1 MVFEKDRNFYF
12 QLLRLT
18 IPLFLQQLLRVSVDT
33 LNSIM
38 LGSIDQIQMSAM
50 SQANQIFFIYYAV
63 CSGLSIGC
71 CVLVSQYWGKKDV
84 DSISTIIAHG
94 LRTAFVFGLVVSVL
108 VYAFSDRIMLLYSS
122 DMMIVEVGASYLRKI
137 TLMYVACGLSVMI
150 FGASRGVEQVRIVLF
165 TNIISYSVNII
176 LDYILIF
183 GKLGFNPMGIDGV
196 AIGTVV
202 ARYIELFICA
212 LFFFNH
218 VEIPFTIGDLKRFD
232 NRLRKALFNVSLP
245 IVAHEVVWSLGTS
258 SGAMI
263 TGQLGKSAVA
273 GYNVSSV
280 LYDLLATIGNGFI
293 PACGVVLGMSL
304 GKGETEKAKRQ
315 AHSILLIAV
324 IMGIC
329 IGIITYFVKDDF
341 LKLYSLDNDAISY
354 FRQFSNV
361 LCFIWPFSCV
371 EMVTMVAILRAG
383 GDGKFGF
390 YTDIVVMW
398 LVCIP
403 LAYLS
408 AFKFNAKPW
417 IIVGIIKC
425 IIVLEAIAGFSRV
438 LSYKWV
444 KDLTKQ

>member
-1 MVFEKDRNFYF
+1 MYFENDRNFYY

-94 LRTAFVFGLVVSVL
+94 LRTAFVFGLVVSIL
-108 VYAFSDRIMLLYSS
+108 VIVFSNNIMYLYSS
-122 DMMIVEVGASYLRKI
+122 DLMIVECGAKYLRKI
-137 TLMYVACGLSVMI
+137 ALMFVACGLSVMI

-183 GKLGFNPMGIDGV
+183 GKLGFKPMGIDGV
-196 AIGTVV
+196 AVGTIV

-212 LFFFNH
+212 IFFFNH
-218 VEIPFTIGDLKRFD
+218 VEIPFSIGDLKKYD
-232 NRLRKALFNVSLP
+232 NKLRKALFDVSFP

-273 GYNVSSV
+273 GYNVTSV
-280 LYDLLATIGNGFI
+280 LYDLFATIGNGFI

-304 GKGETEKAKRQ
+304 GKGEIEKAKRQ
-315 AHSILLIAV
+315 ANSILLIAF
-324 IMGIC
+324 IMGVS
-329 IGIITYFVKDDF
+329 IGIISYFVKDEF
-341 LKLYSLDNDAISY
+341 LKLYSLDNEAINY

-361 LCFIWPFSCV
+361 LCFIWPFSCI

-398 LVCIP
+398 LICIP
-403 LAYLS
+403 LAWLC
-408 AFKFNAKPW
+408 AFKFNVPAW
-417 IIVGIIKC
+417 IIVGIIKG
-425 IIVLEAIAGFSRV
+425 IIVLEALAGFFRV
-438 LSYKWV
+438 FTYKWV
-444 KDLTKQ
+444 RNLTHD

>member
-1 MVFEKDRNFYF
+1 MYFENDRNFYY

-94 LRTAFVFGLVVSVL
+94 LRTAFVFGLVVSIL
-108 VYAFSDRIMLLYSS
+108 VIVFSNNIMHLYSS
-122 DMMIVEVGASYLRKI
+122 DLMIVECGAKYLRKI
-137 TLMYVACGLSVMI
+137 ALMFVACGLSVMI

-183 GKLGFNPMGIDGV
+183 GKLGFKPMGIDGV
-196 AIGTVV
+196 AVGTIV

-218 VEIPFTIGDLKRFD
+218 VEIPFSIGDLRKYD
-232 NRLRKALFNVSLP
+232 NKLRKALFDVSFP

-273 GYNVSSV
+273 GYNVTSV
-280 LYDLLATIGNGFI
+280 LYDLFATIGNGFI

-304 GKGETEKAKRQ
+304 GKGEIEKAKRQ
-315 AHSILLIAV
+315 ANSILLIAF
-324 IMGIC
+324 IMGIS
-329 IGIITYFVKDDF
+329 IGIISYFVKDEF
-341 LKLYSLDNDAISY
+341 LKLYSLDNEAINY

-361 LCFIWPFSCV
+361 LCFIWPFSCI

-398 LVCIP
+398 LICIP
-403 LAYLS
+403 LAWLC
-408 AFKFNAKPW
+408 AFKFNVPAW
-417 IIVGIIKC
+417 IIVGIIKG
-425 IIVLEAIAGFSRV
+425 IIVLEALAGFFRV
-438 LSYKWV
+438 FTYKWV
-444 KDLTKQ
+444 RNLTHD

>member
-1 MVFEKDRNFYF
+1 MFFENDKKFYY

-50 SQANQIFFIYYAV
+50 SQANQVFFIYFAI

-71 CVLVSQYWGKKDV
+71 CVLVSQYWGKKDI
-84 DSISTIIAHG
+84 DSISTVMAHG
-94 LRTAFVFGLVVSVL
+94 LRTAFVFGMTVTIL
-108 VYAFSDRIMLLYSS
+108 VYIFSNNIMHIYSS
-122 DMMIVEVGASYLRKI
+122 DMTIVETGTNYLRKI
-137 TLMYVACGLSVMI
+137 CLMFVACGLSLMI
-150 FGASRGVEQVRIVLF
+150 FGQSRGVEQVKIVLF
-165 TNIISYSVNII
+165 TNIISYSVNIL
-176 LDYILIF
+176 LDYILVF
-183 GKLGFNPMGIDGV
+183 GKLGFRPMGIDGV
-196 AIGTVV
+196 AIGTII
-202 ARYIELFICA
+202 ARYIELLICA

-218 VEIPFTIGDLKRFD
+218 VEIPFTIKDLKKSD
-232 NRLRKALFNVSLP
+232 DKIRKAYFDVSLP
-245 IVAHEVVWSLGTS
+245 IVAHEVVWSLGSS

-273 GYNVSSV
+273 GYNVTSV
-280 LYDLLATIGNGFI
+280 LYDLFATIGNGFI
-293 PACGVVLGMSL
+293 SACGVVLGMSL

-315 AHSILLIAV
+315 ANSILLIAL

-341 LKLYSLDNDAISY
+341 LKLYSLDNQAINY
-354 FRQFSNV
+354 FRQFSNI
-361 LCFIWPFSCV
+361 LCFIWPFSCI

-398 LVCIP
+398 LICIP
-403 LAYLS
+403 LAWLC
-408 AFKFNAKPW
+408 AFKFNAPAW
-417 IIVGIIKC
+417 IIVGIIKT
-425 IIVLEAIAGFSRV
+425 IIVLEAIAGLSRV
-438 LSYKWV
+438 FTYKWV
-444 KDLTKQ
+444 KDLTHD

>member
-1 MVFEKDRNFYF
+1 MYFENDRNFYY

-94 LRTAFVFGLVVSVL
+94 LRTAFVFGLVVSIL
-108 VYAFSDRIMLLYSS
+108 VIVFSNNIMHLYSS
-122 DMMIVEVGASYLRKI
+122 DLMIVECGAKYLRKI
-137 TLMYVACGLSVMI
+137 ALMFVACGLSVMI

-183 GKLGFNPMGIDGV
+183 GKLGFKPMGIDGV
-196 AIGTVV
+196 AVGTIV

-218 VEIPFTIGDLKRFD
+218 VEIPFSISDLKKYD
-232 NRLRKALFNVSLP
+232 NKLRKALFNVSFP

-273 GYNVSSV
+273 GYNVTSV
-280 LYDLLATIGNGFI
+280 LYDLFATIGNGFI

-304 GKGETEKAKRQ
+304 GKGEIEKAKRQ
-315 AHSILLIAV
+315 ANSILLIAF
-324 IMGIC
+324 IMGIS
-329 IGIITYFVKDDF
+329 IGIISYFVKNDF
-341 LKLYSLDNDAISY
+341 LKLYSLDNEAINY

-361 LCFIWPFSCV
+361 LCFIWPFSCI

-398 LVCIP
+398 LICIP
-403 LAYLS
+403 LAWLC
-408 AFKFNAKPW
+408 AFKFNVPAW
-417 IIVGIIKC
+417 IIVGIIKG
-425 IIVLEAIAGFSRV
+425 IIVLEALAGFSRV
-438 LSYKWV
+438 FTYKWV
-444 KDLTKQ
+444 RNLTHD

>member
-1 MVFEKDRNFYF
+1 MYFENDRNFYY

-94 LRTAFVFGLVVSVL
+94 LRTAFVFGLVVSIL
-108 VYAFSDRIMLLYSS
+108 VIVFSNNIMHLYSS
-122 DMMIVEVGASYLRKI
+122 DLMIVECGAKYLRKI
-137 TLMYVACGLSVMI
+137 ALMFVACGLSVMI

-183 GKLGFNPMGIDGV
+183 GKLGFKPMGIDGV
-196 AIGTVV
+196 AVGTIV

-218 VEIPFTIGDLKRFD
+218 VEIPFSIGDLRKYD
-232 NRLRKALFNVSLP
+232 NKLRKALFDVSFP

-273 GYNVSSV
+273 GYNVTSV
-280 LYDLLATIGNGFI
+280 LYDLFATIGNGFI

-304 GKGETEKAKRQ
+304 GKGEIEKAKRQ
-315 AHSILLIAV
+315 ANSILLIAF
-324 IMGIC
+324 IMGIS
-329 IGIITYFVKDDF
+329 IGIISYFVKNDF
-341 LKLYSLDNDAISY
+341 LKLYSLDNEAINY

-361 LCFIWPFSCV
+361 LCFIWPFSCI

-398 LVCIP
+398 LICIP
-403 LAYLS
+403 LAWLC
-408 AFKFNAKPW
+408 AFKFNVPAW
-417 IIVGIIKC
+417 IIVGIIKG
-425 IIVLEAIAGFSRV
+425 IIVLEALAGFFRV
-438 LSYKWV
+438 FTYKWV
-444 KDLTKQ
+444 RNLTHD

>member
-1 MVFEKDRNFYF
+1 MYFENDRNFYY

-94 LRTAFVFGLVVSVL
+94 LRTAFVFGLVVSIL
-108 VYAFSDRIMLLYSS
+108 VIVFSNNIMHLYSS
-122 DMMIVEVGASYLRKI
+122 DLMIVECGAKYLRKI
-137 TLMYVACGLSVMI
+137 ALMFVACGLSVMI

-183 GKLGFNPMGIDGV
+183 GKLGFKPMGIDGV
-196 AIGTVV
+196 AVGTIV

-212 LFFFNH
+212 IFFFNH
-218 VEIPFTIGDLKRFD
+218 VEIPFSIGDLKKYD
-232 NRLRKALFNVSLP
+232 NKLRKALFNVSFP

-273 GYNVSSV
+273 GYNVTSV
-280 LYDLLATIGNGFI
+280 LYDLFATIGNGFI

-304 GKGETEKAKRQ
+304 GKGEIEKAKRQ
-315 AHSILLIAV
+315 ANSILLIAF
-324 IMGIC
+324 IMGIS
-329 IGIITYFVKDDF
+329 IGIISYFVKDEF
-341 LKLYSLDNDAISY
+341 LRLYSLDNEAINY

-361 LCFIWPFSCV
+361 LCFIWPFSCI

-398 LVCIP
+398 LICIP
-403 LAYLS
+403 LAWLC
-408 AFKFNAKPW
+408 AFKFNVPAW
-417 IIVGIIKC
+417 IIVGIIKG
-425 IIVLEAIAGFSRV
+425 IIVLEALAGFFRV
-438 LSYKWV
+438 FTYKWV
-444 KDLTKQ
+444 RNLTHD

>member
-1 MVFEKDRNFYF
+1 MYFENDKNFYY

-94 LRTAFVFGLVVSVL
+94 LRTAFVFGLVVSIL
-108 VYAFSDRIMLLYSS
+108 VIVFSNNIMHLYSS
-122 DMMIVEVGASYLRKI
+122 DLMIVECGAKYLRKI
-137 TLMYVACGLSVMI
+137 ALMFVACGLSVMI

-183 GKLGFNPMGIDGV
+183 GKLGFKPMGIDGV
-196 AIGTVV
+196 AVGTIV

-218 VEIPFTIGDLKRFD
+218 VEIPFSIGDLKKYD
-232 NRLRKALFNVSLP
+232 NKLRKALFDVSFP

-273 GYNVSSV
+273 GYNVTSV
-280 LYDLLATIGNGFI
+280 LYDLFATIGNGFI

-304 GKGETEKAKRQ
+304 GKGEIEKAKRQ
-315 AHSILLIAV
+315 ANSILLIAF
-324 IMGIC
+324 IMGIS
-329 IGIITYFVKDDF
+329 IGIISYSVKNDF
-341 LKLYSLDNDAISY
+341 LKLYSLDNKAINY

-361 LCFIWPFSCV
+361 LCFIWPFSCI

-398 LVCIP
+398 LICIP
-403 LAYLS
+403 LAWLC
-408 AFKFNAKPW
+408 AFKFNVPAW
-417 IIVGIIKC
+417 IIVGIIKG
-425 IIVLEAIAGFSRV
+425 IIVLEALAGFFRV
-438 LSYKWV
+438 FTYKWV
-444 KDLTKQ
+444 RNLTHD